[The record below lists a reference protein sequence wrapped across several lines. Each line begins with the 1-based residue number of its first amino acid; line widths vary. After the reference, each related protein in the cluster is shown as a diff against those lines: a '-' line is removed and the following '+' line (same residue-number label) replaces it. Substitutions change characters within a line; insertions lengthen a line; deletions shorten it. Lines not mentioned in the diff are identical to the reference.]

1 MSIGAGERTGGGA
14 WTRRGEWLEVT
25 PGKIITGAEDSEA
38 AIDKWLLETVGM
50 PEKLRLRLRRE
61 GAFSGREIDCDW
73 HFFRIVKPAL
83 NRYGKSLKC
92 CMRMIFAWLPTSRQA
107 WRFIRMAVA

>member
-50 PEKLRLRLRRE
+50 PEKLHLRLRRE
-61 GAFSGREIDCDW
+61 RHSVEGRSTATGTFSG
-73 HFFRIVKPAL
+73 
-83 NRYGKSLKC
+83 S
-92 CMRMIFAWLPTSRQA
+92 
-107 WRFIRMAVA
+107 